1 MEKKEEFK
9 LKKKKEKLPYNPN
22 ITEEDKENIGDVAQN
37 LRNDS
42 GDDLQLKNRK
52 KKIDFAGKNLD
63 VPGTLENKKKRKKA
77 GKLKDEENEL
87 YSQGSEDNENLEQDT
102 EHLK

>member
-1 MEKKEEFK
+1 MEKQNK
-9 LKKKKEKLPYNPN
+9 LKKKKEKLPYNPE
-22 ITEEDKENIGDVAQN
+22 ITEEDKEKLGDVAQN

-42 GDDLQLKNRK
+42 GDDLLLKNRK
-52 KKIDFAGKNLD
+52 KKIDFTGKDLD
-63 VPGTLENKKKRKKA
+63 IPGSQENKKKRKKA

-87 YSQGSEDNENLEQDT
+87 YSQGSEENENLEQDT